1 MEGNKSKVYRYLST
15 IATGIVGKT
24 IKVMD
29 VLMEGALGYTQKGSK
44 IHVAF
49 EHELYSG
56 LNEIEKTAMRMG
68 ITVHEALH
76 QVYTNFTYA
85 NSEQERL
92 WREGYF
98 KSEYDEYIYHQLF
111 NLIEDPAIEGMA
123 SQVVGGT
130 PLKAL
135 RYTIK
140 TIDEK
145 SDYESP
151 RESAIEEL
159 TSALIQF
166 GDIGL
171 VRDNWQF
178 EEAKECFLDIADDFY
193 DAINEPDG
201 KKRVN
206 NVLPILEKVRKL
218 YPETVPEDYNKN
230 KLSRTE
236 TPDGSG
242 KGKNGKKESEDSS
255 LNRKR
260 KITIKKVKRDEW
272 ERMKKE
278 AEENKEEADDGRDI
292 TVYVPEDGKDEKGD
306 EKSSGSIDGS
316 FSSEEKESTSKEDTS
331 KESTSKEEIPKE
343 DTETASKEEKK
354 EGSEKNSKESS
365 SNTEEG
371 GTSKDEDTSK
381 DSEDGHGNPDMHVDG
396 HVETEDSEDVN
407 PFELTEEE
415 SEELDSDDMGVTE
428 EDIEKIE
435 EYARKIAEIPEDDGH
450 DSDSYEKEEH
460 EKAPMDFEEIISSEL
475 HTSAKCENFIPKA
488 GDKEMDVYERIK
500 TPYEADISML
510 QEELR
515 DIFHDDSTKS
525 YYARS
530 GRVNLKRMISGS
542 CTTRLFERKERST
555 EKESIA
561 VYILV
566 DMSGSTSGIKIE
578 QERLAAILT
587 AESLSGFNI
596 PVYITGFTEDYNV
609 QHYHY
614 VRWDNTPEERA
625 SLLQMRAYG
634 SNFDAYAIRYAE
646 EMLKMRNEKRKL
658 MIVISDGQPASR
670 FAHGEAAIKQNA
682 ETVLHAKESGIK
694 VVCFGVG
701 NVPENVF
708 KYMYGN
714 SFIDVS
720 NPSKLFDKLAGVL
733 RNVIDGTDEDL

>member
-56 LNEIEKTAMRMG
+56 LNETEKTAMRTG

-151 RESAIEEL
+151 RGSAIEEL

-201 KKRVN
+201 KQRVN
-206 NVLPILEKVRKL
+206 KVLPILEKVRKL

-242 KGKNGKKESEDSS
+242 KGKNGKKNSEDST

-278 AEENKEEADDGRDI
+278 AEGNKEEAADNGRDI
-292 TVYVPEDGKDEKGD
+292 TVYVPEDGKEEKGD
-306 EKSSGSIDGS
+306 EKGSGSINGS
-316 FSSEEKESTSKEDTS
+316 ISSEEKESTSKEDT
-331 KESTSKEEIPKE
+331 
-343 DTETASKEEKK
+343 ETTSKEEKK
-354 EGSEKNSKESS
+354 EGSEKESKESS
-365 SNTEEG
+365 SNPEEG
-371 GTSKDEDTSK
+371 DTSKGEDTSN
-381 DSEDGHGNPDMHVDG
+381 DSEGGHGNPDMHMEG
-396 HVETEDSEDVN
+396 HVEAEDSEDVN

-415 SEELDSDDMGVTE
+415 AEELDSDDMSITE
-428 EDIEKIE
+428 EDMERIE
-435 EYARKIAEIPEDDGH
+435 EYARKIAETAEDEGH
-450 DSDSYEKEEH
+450 DPDSYEKEEH
-460 EKAPMDFEEIISSEL
+460 EKEPMDFEEVISSEL
-475 HTSAKCENFIPKA
+475 HTSAKCENYVPKT
-488 GDKEMDVYERIK
+488 GDKEMDVYERVK
-500 TPYEADISML
+500 APYEADISML

-587 AESLSGFNI
+587 AESLSEFNI
-596 PVYITGFTEDYNV
+596 PVYITGFTENYNV
-609 QHYHY
+609 QHYHF

-625 SLLQMRAYG
+625 SLLQIRACG
-634 SNFDAYAIRYAE
+634 NNFDAYAIRYAE

-658 MIVISDGQPASR
+658 MIVISDGQPASNFSR
-670 FAHGEAAIKQNA
+670 GEAAIKQNA

-720 NPSKLFDKLAGVL
+720 NPSELFNKLAGVL